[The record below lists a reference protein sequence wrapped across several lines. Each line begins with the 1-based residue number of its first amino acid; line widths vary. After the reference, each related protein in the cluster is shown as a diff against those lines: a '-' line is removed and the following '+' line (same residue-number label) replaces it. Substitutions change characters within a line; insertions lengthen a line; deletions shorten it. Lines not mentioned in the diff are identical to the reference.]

1 MQPYIKKAAPF
12 IGIIADVIYKTIPI
26 LVYIWNKLVEFWVM
40 LGPYKPELLLPA
52 FAGFIMCFFGGSFLT
67 LIAAFEAYRMCGWEQ
82 SYQCIKDLGTDFKKF
97 EEVNK
102 IDDTKD
108 DNNDGIAD
116 VLQISSS
123 ELGTRKVLLF
133 LRSVDPNRLSSALS
147 GLNAG

>member
-1 MQPYIKKAAPF
+1 
-12 IGIIADVIYKTIPI
+12 
-26 LVYIWNKLVEFWVM
+26 M

-82 SYQCIKDLGTDFKKF
+82 SYQCVKDLGTDFKKF
-97 EEVNK
+97 EEENK
-102 IDDTKD
+102 IDDSKD
-108 DNNDGIAD
+108 DNNDGVAD

-133 LRSVDPNRLSSALS
+133 LRSVDPNRLSAALS
-147 GLNAG
+147 GLNAGKFMPSFPYLFYCVHMITLIFYHNVILIISY